1 MADSDIPFAMVAN
14 KRFRDLIALISPDST
29 TSLLS
34 KHGNTARSWLNNYHQ
49 ELVQLIK
56 ADIHNT
62 PHKIHIS
69 FDLWTS
75 GSLVMMAIVA
85 HFLDLAGVYQTRL
98 LSLPR
103 LLGAHD
109 GENQAQLILKIL
121 TDFEINSKKLGRV
134 QIDNA
139 GNNDTCLTTL
149 LSHLNPDHTR
159 GTINGLKTT
168 PAFAALATS

>member
-14 KRFRDLIALISPDST
+14 KRFRDLITLISPDST
-29 TSLLS
+29 SSLLP

-56 ADIHNT
+56 AEIHNT

-75 GSLVMMAIVA
+75 GSLAMMDIVA
-85 HFLDLAGVYQTRL
+85 HFLDSAGVYQTRL

-103 LLGAHD
+103 LLGPHD
-109 GENQAQLILKIL
+109 GEN
-121 TDFEINSKKLGRV
+121 
-134 QIDNA
+134 
-139 GNNDTCLTTL
+139 
-149 LSHLNPDHTR
+149 
-159 GTINGLKTT
+159 
-168 PAFAALATS
+168 